1 MTDKILYVIERVVIA
16 LLIMFL
22 IPMIVVLVVE
32 MWAIFISS
40 IMEMPQ

>member
-22 IPMIVVLVVE
+22 IPMIGVLVVE